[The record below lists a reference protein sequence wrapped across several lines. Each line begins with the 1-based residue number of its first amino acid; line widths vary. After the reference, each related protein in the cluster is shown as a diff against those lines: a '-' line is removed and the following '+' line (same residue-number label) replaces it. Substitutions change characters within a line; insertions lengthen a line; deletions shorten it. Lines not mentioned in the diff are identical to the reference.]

1 MRAVRK
7 TSLIIAAITLIS
19 TMTVLALGAVS
30 AQATIPIGPGYQI
43 PNPYRDSIIGGYRA
57 PDGNILYCLEWGK
70 ESPTGPNDTFD
81 SIESTNSYAGWSH
94 LEIARV
100 NYLIS
105 KWGQTND
112 NNQAAAVQMA
122 IWMRHPGAGDPFFA
136 EHRFV
141 KATIRDAAVR
151 AAITQRAQTMN
162 AEADTF
168 TPYARAAIGQI
179 TLTPAENDP
188 LTGVLRVT
196 GIPANTTGTLQLNGA
211 LFELN
216 QASSMAGVRNG
227 DEFRYHGA
235 LRDDE
240 FGQHRVGVTSNFITP
255 GSPGDEVIIWKNSDS
270 FQDLGEHSSYIPDFE
285 YSLSAEIVVPV
296 TFAPTLTTVAAE
308 SVSALGDGLADT
320 IEVDLAEA
328 SKPWRQLSD
337 GSYLAVDAWCQAYGP
352 LKERPQTR
360 GQVPADA
367 PKFGEQVLV
376 QIGGGLADPLKTVYR
391 AEFAEKPKNAGFYT
405 FVCGFSGAVQSAT
418 EASASLPAGYSFQH
432 EFGLPE
438 ETTSITAP
446 LAETGTANSAAWT
459 FAVAT
464 VMLCLGLS
472 VLGAR
477 AVEKRLRG

>member
-7 TSLIIAAITLIS
+7 TSFIIAAITLIS

-30 AQATIPIGPGYQI
+30 AQASIPIGPGYQI

-81 SIESTNSYAGWSH
+81 SVQSTNSYAGWSH

-105 KWGQTND
+105 TWGQTND

-122 IWMRHPGAGDPFFA
+122 IWMRHPGTGDPFFA

-151 AAITQRAQTMN
+151 AAITQRAQEMN

-168 TPYARAAIGQI
+168 TPYVRAAIGQI
-179 TLTPAENDP
+179 TLTPTADDP
-188 LTGVLRVT
+188 LAGVLRVT
-196 GIPANTTGTLQLNGA
+196 GIPANTTGTLQLSGG

-216 QASSMAGVRNG
+216 QASSVAGVRNG
-227 DEFRYHGA
+227 DELRYRGA

-240 FGQHRVGVTSNFITP
+240 FGQHRFGVTSTFITP
-255 GSPGDEVIIWKNSDS
+255 GSPGDEVVIWKNGDS

-285 YSLSAEIVVPV
+285 YSLSAEVVVPV
-296 TFAPTLTTVAAE
+296 TFAPTLTTVAAQ
-308 SVSALGDGLADT
+308 SVSVLGEGLVDT
-320 IEVDLAEA
+320 IEVNLADSGE
-328 SKPWRQLSD
+328 PWRQLSD
-337 GSYLAVDAWCQAYGP
+337 GSYLPVDAWCQAYGP
-352 LKERPQTR
+352 LKEQPQTR
-360 GQVPADA
+360 QEVPADA
-367 PKFGEQVLV
+367 PKFGERVLV
-376 QIGGGLADPLKTVYR
+376 QIGGGPEDPLKTLYR
-391 AEFAEKPKNAGFYT
+391 AEFVEIPKKAGFYT
-405 FVCGFSGAVQSAT
+405 FVCGFSGATQTTT
-418 EASASLPAGYSFQH
+418 EASASLPKEYSFQH

-446 LAETGTANSAAWT
+446 LAQTGAANSGAWVFV
-459 FAVAT
+459 FA
-464 VMLCLGLS
+464 MLILCLGVS
-472 VLGAR
+472 VIGLKYL
-477 AVEKRLRG
+477 EKRLGS